1 MFFVK
6 VQLLDWNLSFVREI
20 HYFDLIWDTVTY
32 IPPRRTLPCVLLFIL
47 SRFLLV
53 LRDTTSSSQH

>member
-20 HYFDLIWDTVTY
+20 HYFDLILDTVTY

-47 SRFLLV
+47 SSFLLV